1 MGPCQTHT
9 HTLSLSLSL
18 CSSLSHT
25 SVSPFHPPLS
35 NSFIVSS
42 AVVAAFAEKRTRRT
56 CTSIKTGLSQEIR
69 DLIAGKCLEPRV
81 ISPVYRDSVAPLR
94 LFPPRR
100 PPPNQRYPFR
110 VVGSF
115 LDPSFNCPCSGK
127 AFSFSRLTKQVA
139 DCDFF
144 LDRRNFLSW
153 RRAGKAGKS
162 LEGFRRRGTLIRGLV
177 WRSMTID
184 ALILIC
190 RVIDV
195 TNIDI
200 RVSFFFFFYFDDK
213 STGRDGKE
221 FLYVR
226 DDGGVSLASY
236 FRKRW
241 YSYYKSRWRSYWENW
256 NNLRNLKVGNF
267 TIEICFLFECIF
279 TFLKHVA
286 LNIET
291 SFQKLYCI
299 IFQ

>member
-1 MGPCQTHT
+1 MPDTHT
-9 HTLSLSLSL
+9 YSLSLSL

-200 RVSFFFFFYFDDK
+200 RVSFFFFFI
-213 STGRDGKE
+213 STINRRVEMEKNFCTCVMMAEFHWQVILESDGIHIIKVDGVRIE
-221 FLYVR
+221 KIEIIYVT
-226 DDGGVSLASY
+226 
-236 FRKRW
+236 
-241 YSYYKSRWRSYWENW
+241 WRSGILRSRFAFSSNVSSLFW
-256 NNLRNLKVGNF
+256 N
-267 TIEICFLFECIF
+267 T
-279 TFLKHVA
+279 
-286 LNIET
+286 
-291 SFQKLYCI
+291 
-299 IFQ
+299 

>member
-200 RVSFFFFFYFDDK
+200 RVSFFFFFI
-213 STGRDGKE
+213 STINRRVEMEKNFCTCVMMAEFHWQVILESDGIHIIKVDGVRIE
-221 FLYVR
+221 KIEIIYVT
-226 DDGGVSLASY
+226 
-236 FRKRW
+236 
-241 YSYYKSRWRSYWENW
+241 WRSGILRSRFAFSSNVSSLFW
-256 NNLRNLKVGNF
+256 N
-267 TIEICFLFECIF
+267 T
-279 TFLKHVA
+279 
-286 LNIET
+286 
-291 SFQKLYCI
+291 
-299 IFQ
+299 